1 MTRKINEAAYLKPW
15 VMKEEVVNVMR
26 EVIDRHLRGEKLPEG
41 EVAQVT
47 AGKKTPPDYEVI
59 NGTARIPVYG
69 IISKR
74 ASLIQ
79 RISSPGTSTLE
90 IERDLKAALED
101 PQVRDIVLD
110 IDSPGGG
117 SDGVLELSDM
127 IYACRGKK
135 KITAYANGDMC
146 SAAYWIG
153 SAADKVYA
161 SRGSDVGSIGVY
173 SAVYDYTV
181 ANHQAGIKT
190 EVIKAGKNKAAGH
203 PDKPFTQEDRQ
214 IIQKRID
221 HIYDLFV
228 EAVSRNRNMPA
239 EKVLEIAT
247 GDVFIG
253 QEAMDAGLVDGICT
267 FDSLFSGQN
276 QNSPA
281 AAGTKT
287 KAAADAQGAEGL
299 EIEKQAAGSALK
311 PKQEGKMSELKDATI
326 DQVKAENK
334 TAADALIAEGKAAGS
349 AEAKAAETKRVEGII
364 SNTPKGMEPLA
375 LEAIKNGTSVEDAQK
390 SFLKA
395 LQGSGAAEVPHG
407 EGSEGKGPETGKA
420 AKTHLD
426 MAKEYQAKH
435 NCNMT
440 DALRATAKDFEAQK
454 KQVKK

>member
-1 MTRKINEAAYLKPW
+1 MKKINEAAYLKPW

-26 EVIDRHLRGEKLPEG
+26 EILDRHLRGEKLPEG
-41 EVAQVT
+41 EVVQIT
-47 AGKKTPPDYEVI
+47 AGKSTPPDYEVI

-117 SDGVLELSDM
+117 VDGVLELSDM

-135 KITAYANGDMC
+135 KIVAYANGDMC

-153 SAADKVYA
+153 SAAEKIYA

-173 SAVYDYTV
+173 SAVYDYSV
-181 ANHQAGIKT
+181 ANHNAGVKT

-203 PDKPFTQEDRQ
+203 PDKPLTPEDRQ
-214 IIQKRID
+214 VIQKRID

-228 EAVSRNRNMPA
+228 EAVARNRGISA
-239 EKVLEIAT
+239 DDVLEVAT

-253 QEAMDAGLVDGICT
+253 QEALDVGLVDGICT
-267 FDSLFSGQN
+267 FDSLFSGQLAGN
-276 QNSPA
+276 A
-281 AAGTKT
+281 AAGKKT
-287 KAAADAQGAEGL
+287 TAVADGQGSKGLNIDKTAENA
-299 EIEKQAAGSALK
+299 EKHN
-311 PKQEGKMSELKDATI
+311 QEEAMFDVKTATP
-326 DQVKAENK
+326 DQLKAENK
-334 TAADALIAEGKAAGS
+334 GLADALIAEGKATGA
-349 AEAKAAETKRVEGII
+349 AEAKAAELKRTENILA
-364 SNTPKGMEPLA
+364 NTPKGMESLA
-375 LEAIKNGTSVEDAQK
+375 LEAIKSGASVEEAQK

-395 LQGSGAAEVPHG
+395 LQGSGAPDVGAG
-407 EGSEGKGPETGKA
+407 EGDAAFKNKA
-420 AKTHLD
+420 QKIVKTHLE
-426 MAKEYQAKH
+426 MAKEYAAEHK
-435 NCNMT
+435 CTMT
-440 DALRATAKDFEAQK
+440 TALSATAAAYKEQLPPPAK
-454 KQVKK
+454 K